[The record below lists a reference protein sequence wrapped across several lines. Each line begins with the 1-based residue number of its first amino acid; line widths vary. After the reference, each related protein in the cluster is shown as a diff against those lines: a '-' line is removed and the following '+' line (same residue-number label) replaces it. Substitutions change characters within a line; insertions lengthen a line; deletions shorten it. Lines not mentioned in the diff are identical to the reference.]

1 MNQKLAETMNPLRS
15 TITILIFI
23 LLVIGEVGCSAYETI
38 VNLSRLK
45 FRIDSID
52 NLELAGIPL
61 KNKLSINDFSTLE
74 TMKLS
79 TAFVRNTL
87 PLTFTINVDAKNPN
101 DGTGGYPRT
110 NATIVS
116 FPWRLFLDDK
126 QTVTGNIGSEVAV
139 PGSGETTKI
148 PLKVTI
154 DLVQFF
160 KEKGYQGIL
169 NLALNL
175 VKESSAPSKITLYVQ
190 PTVDS
195 QLGNIKYP
203 KEIKIIN
210 LEYSK

>member
-1 MNQKLAETMNPLRS
+1 MNPLRS
-15 TITILIFI
+15 TIRILIFF

-175 VKESSAPSKITLYVQ
+175 VRESNTPSKITLYVQ
-190 PTVDS
+190 PTVGS

>member
-1 MNQKLAETMNPLRS
+1 MNPLRS
-15 TITILIFI
+15 TITILIFF

-160 KEKGYQGIL
+160 KDKGYQGIL

-175 VKESSAPSKITLYVQ
+175 VKESSAPSKITLYAQ
-190 PTVDS
+190 PTVGS

>member
-1 MNQKLAETMNPLRS
+1 MNPLRS
-15 TITILIFI
+15 TIRILIFF
-23 LLVIGEVGCSAYETI
+23 LLVIGEFGCSAYETI
-38 VNLSRLK
+38 V
-45 FRIDSID
+45 

-175 VKESSAPSKITLYVQ
+175 AKESSAPSKITLYAQ
-190 PTVDS
+190 PTVGS

>member
-1 MNQKLAETMNPLRS
+1 MNPLRS
-15 TITILIFI
+15 TITILIFF

-175 VKESSAPSKITLYVQ
+175 VKESSAPSKITLYAQ
-190 PTVDS
+190 PTVGS

>member
-1 MNQKLAETMNPLRS
+1 MNPLRS

>member
-1 MNQKLAETMNPLRS
+1 MNQKLAKTMNLLKS
-15 TITILIFI
+15 TISILIFF

-175 VKESSAPSKITLYVQ
+175 VKESSAPSKITLYAQ
-190 PTVDS
+190 PTVGS

>member
-1 MNQKLAETMNPLRS
+1 MNPLKG
-15 TITILIFI
+15 TISILIFF

-160 KEKGYQGIL
+160 KDRGYQGIL

-175 VKESSAPSKITLYVQ
+175 VKESSAPSKITLYAQ
-190 PTVDS
+190 PTVGS

>member
-1 MNQKLAETMNPLRS
+1 MNPLKG
-15 TITILIFI
+15 TISILIFFF
-23 LLVIGEVGCSAYETI
+23 LVIGEVGCSAYETI

-175 VKESSAPSKITLYVQ
+175 VKESSAPSKITLYAQ
-190 PTVDS
+190 PTVGS

>member
-1 MNQKLAETMNPLRS
+1 MNPLRS
-15 TITILIFI
+15 TIRILIFF

-175 VKESSAPSKITLYVQ
+175 VKESSAPSKITLYAQ
-190 PTVDS
+190 PTVGS

>member
-1 MNQKLAETMNPLRS
+1 MNPLRS

-61 KNKLSINDFSTLE
+61 KNKLGINDFSTLE

-175 VKESSAPSKITLYVQ
+175 VKESSAPSKITLYAQ
-190 PTVDS
+190 PTVGS

>member
-1 MNQKLAETMNPLRS
+1 MNPLRS

-175 VKESSAPSKITLYVQ
+175 VKESSAPSKITLYAQ
-190 PTVDS
+190 PTVSS

>member
-1 MNQKLAETMNPLRS
+1 MNPLKS
-15 TITILIFI
+15 TISILIFF

-52 NLELAGIPL
+52 DLELAGIPL

-160 KEKGYQGIL
+160 KDKGYQGIL

-175 VKESSAPSKITLYVQ
+175 VKESSAPSKITLYAQ
-190 PTVDS
+190 PTVGS

>member
-1 MNQKLAETMNPLRS
+1 MNPLKG
-15 TITILIFI
+15 TISILIFF

-175 VKESSAPSKITLYVQ
+175 VKESSAPSKITLYAQ
-190 PTVDS
+190 PTVGS

>member
-1 MNQKLAETMNPLRS
+1 MNPLRS

-61 KNKLSINDFSTLE
+61 KNKLGINDFSTLE

-175 VKESSAPSKITLYVQ
+175 VKESSAPSKITLYAQ
-190 PTVDS
+190 PTVSS

>member
-1 MNQKLAETMNPLRS
+1 MNQKLIKS
-15 TITILIFI
+15 TYSIKKTISILIFF
-23 LLVIGEVGCSAYETI
+23 LLVIGEAGCSAYETI

-45 FRIDSID
+45 FRVDSI
-52 NLELAGIPL
+52 NNVELAGIPL
-61 KNKLSINDFSTLE
+61 RNKLSINDFSTLE
-74 TMKLS
+74 TLKLS
-79 TAFVRNTL
+79 TAFVKNTL

-110 NATIVS
+110 SATIVS

-126 QTVTGNIGSEVAV
+126 QTVSGDISSEVGV

-160 KEKGYQGIL
+160 KDRGYQGIL

-175 VKESSAPSKITLYVQ
+175 VKESNTPSKITLYAQ
-190 PTVDS
+190 PTVGS

>member
-1 MNQKLAETMNPLRS
+1 MNPLKS
-15 TITILIFI
+15 TISILIFF

-160 KEKGYQGIL
+160 KDKGYQGIL

-175 VKESSAPSKITLYVQ
+175 VKESSAPSKITLYAQ
-190 PTVDS
+190 PTVGS

>member
-1 MNQKLAETMNPLRS
+1 MNPLKS
-15 TITILIFI
+15 TISILIFF

-175 VKESSAPSKITLYVQ
+175 VKESSAPSKITLYAQ
-190 PTVDS
+190 PTVGS

>member
-1 MNQKLAETMNPLRS
+1 M
-15 TITILIFI
+15 
-23 LLVIGEVGCSAYETI
+23 LVIGEVGCSAYETI

-160 KEKGYQGIL
+160 KDKGYQGIL
-169 NLALNL
+169 
-175 VKESSAPSKITLYVQ
+175 S
-190 PTVDS
+190 
-195 QLGNIKYP
+195 
-203 KEIKIIN
+203 
-210 LEYSK
+210 

>member
-1 MNQKLAETMNPLRS
+1 MNQKLAKTMNPLRS
-15 TITILIFI
+15 TIRILIFF
-23 LLVIGEVGCSAYETI
+23 LLVIGEVGCSEYETI

-175 VKESSAPSKITLYVQ
+175 VKESSAPSKITLYAQ
-190 PTVDS
+190 PTVGS